1 MATFV
6 EELLVRLGLD
16 TDQQSFKKG
25 EKGIDDLAGSAVK
38 AGTIIAG
45 AFTAVQGAIT
55 AMVVDFAAGADETNK
70 LARRIGTTAE
80 VIQEFDYVAERSG
93 VSVGLMRN
101 SLEKLNAKASQA
113 AAGSAEMAGTF
124 TELGISAEQFA
135 AASPDE
141 KFDQIA
147 AAMAGLPSDADRTRV
162 AMKLFEEEGRSMV
175 TVFEGGAEGIAK
187 MRQEARDLGLFTTED
202 AKNAEEFNDRMLDVN
217 RAFTGIKNVV
227 GAALV
232 PELTK
237 LMEGFVEFF
246 KENRAAISSGMVA
259 FFKAAAVALKGL
271 VIAMGLFAAFKVG
284 TMMIA
289 AARGV
294 AILSA
299 AFNMA
304 GLRALIMYARI
315 FALPIAIGLAVAAIA
330 LISEDLYTFLT
341 GGESQIGKLVDK
353 FPLLGSAI
361 SAVNA
366 IVYALVGYAVEVFNI
381 LTSIIMLDFNGVM
394 QAFSRLGDHII
405 DVFKR
410 AGAAIYEALPDFITE
425 GIGAGIEGVSN
436 LASAGSEAFNSAKS
450 FVGQSVPFM
459 APAAVA
465 NASSSSSSQDNRV
478 YNITGT
484 DIGEVKRVINENNA
498 FSAKT
503 IDTGREY

>member
-16 TDQQSFKKG
+16 TDEQSFKKG
-25 EKGIDDLAGSAVK
+25 EKGIDDLAGAAVK
-38 AGTIIAG
+38 AGTLIAG

-93 VSVGLMRN
+93 VSVDLMRG
-101 SLEKLNAKASQA
+101 SLEKLNGKASQA
-113 AAGSAEMAGTF
+113 AAGSAEMADTF
-124 TELGISAEQFA
+124 AELGISAEQFA

-147 AAMAGLPSDADRTRV
+147 AAMAGLPTDADRTRV

-187 MRQEARDLGLFTTED
+187 MRQEARDLGLFSTED
-202 AKNAEEFNDRMLDVN
+202 AKNAEEFNDRMLDVK
-217 RAFTGIKNVV
+217 RAFGGIKNVV

-246 KENRAAISSGMVA
+246 KENREAISGGLVA
-259 FFKAAAVALKGL
+259 FFKAAAVALNGL

-284 TMMIA
+284 SMMMAAAQGVAMLGTAIKGVRIA
-289 AARGV
+289 A
-294 AILSA
+294 LLMNA
-299 AFNMA
+299 AVLM
-304 GLRALIMYARI
+304 I
-315 FALPIAIGLAVAAIA
+315 PIAIGLGIAAIA

-341 GGESQIGKLVDK
+341 GGESQIGKLVAQ
-353 FPLLGSAI
+353 FPLLGTAI
-361 SAVNA
+361 EAVSA
-366 IVYALVGYAVEVFNI
+366 IVYALVGYATEVFNI
-381 LTSIIMLDFNGVM
+381 LWSIVTLDFNGLT

-405 DVFKR
+405 DVFTR
-410 AGAAIYEALPDFITE
+410 AGQAIYDVLPSWLTG
-425 GIGAGIEGVSN
+425 GISAGIDGVSN
-436 LASAGSEAFNSAKS
+436 LASAGSQMLDKAMNYDIGYA
-450 FVGQSVPFM
+450 PFM
-459 APAAVA
+459 PPAAVS
-465 NASSSSSSQDNRV
+465 NVSNSSAPQDNRV